1 MALTIKGIEAAR
13 PKGNKKTGKQIPVKL
28 PDGNGLT
35 LFVTSQNKIWRALYF
50 YMGKEQNLTLGKYPL
65 TGEDEKT
72 RL

>member
-65 TGEDEKT
+65 TGADEKT